1 MNAKKAKALRRA
13 IVASKDLQPSYEDL
27 LSPRQTT
34 GEIVWDRTCQRG
46 MYREMK
52 KLHRKNKPMIV
63 YVGE

>member
-27 LSPRQTT
+27 LAPRQTT

-46 MYREMK
+46 MYRESK
-52 KLHRKNKPMIV
+52 KQYRRKEFSTNI
-63 YVGE
+63 GE